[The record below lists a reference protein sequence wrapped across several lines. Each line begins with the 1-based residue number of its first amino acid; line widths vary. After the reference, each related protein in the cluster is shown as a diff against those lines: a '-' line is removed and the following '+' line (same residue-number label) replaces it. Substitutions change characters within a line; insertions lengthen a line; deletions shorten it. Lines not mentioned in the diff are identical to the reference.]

1 MKPVVFLLAVSIM
14 LPVLTGCKK
23 TETPVYLDVEVNSIE
38 NELNSLLRTWYPK
51 IIDTVHGGYWTNF
64 EFDWTLS
71 GEQDKMLVT
80 QSRGLWVASRAASL
94 FPEDKVYREA
104 ADHGFR
110 FLTTAMWDNEH
121 GGFCQ
126 DYYVDSVKKT
136 DNAFKLVYGNAFA
149 LYALSEYARINND
162 PAVLDWV
169 RKTFYWLE
177 EAAYDPVYKGYFSVV
192 IPGLRS
198 MRDNQVQELIRRVNW
213 TGPEAKDQNTSI
225 HLLEA
230 LTAMVRVVPDTLAVN
245 RLAEMLALVR
255 DTMTSGEGYLHLF
268 FDRKWEPIVH
278 RDSTRNFILRQLGTD
293 HISFGH
299 NIETAYLLADASEK
313 LNGAADSATLSIAKK
328 LIDHTLKWGFDRDYY
343 GLFDKGY
350 VFKNTRQVEVLD
362 STKTWWAQAEA
373 WHALALFSNYY
384 PAELVYKDAF
394 GKMWNYINSEVI
406 DREYGGWYNSG
417 LDISPDNK
425 TFRKA
430 HQWKGCYH
438 DGRALFQVLE
448 YARYKQANLGNH
460 H

>member
-1 MKPVVFLLAVSIM
+1 MKPVVLLLAISVIM
-14 LPVLTGCKK
+14 PAFTGCKK
-23 TETPVYLDVEVNSIE
+23 SETSTYLEIEVNSIE
-38 NELNSLLRTWYPK
+38 NELDKLLQTWYPR
-51 IIDTVHGGYWTNF
+51 IVDTVNGGYWTNF
-64 EFDWTLS
+64 EFDWILS
-71 GEQDKMLVT
+71 EEQDKMLVT
-80 QSRGLWVASRAASL
+80 QARGLWAASRAASV
-94 FPEDKVYREA
+94 FPENEVYKKA

-110 FLTTAMWDNEH
+110 FLTTQLWDNEH

-126 DYYVDSVKKT
+126 YYFVDSVNKT
-136 DNAFKLVYGNAFA
+136 DNTYKLVYGNAFA

-177 EAAYDPVYKGYFSVV
+177 EAAYDPVYQGYFSVV
-192 IPGLRS
+192 IPGLKS
-198 MRDNQVQELIRRVNW
+198 LPDNLAKAIIRRVNW

-230 LTAMVRVVPDTLAVN
+230 LTAMYHVIPDTLAGK
-245 RLAEMLALVR
+245 RLEEMLTLVR
-255 DTMTSGEGYLHLF
+255 DTMTSREGYLHLF
-268 FDRKWEPIVH
+268 FDRSWEPVVN
-278 RDSTRNFILRQLGTD
+278 RDSSRYYILRQLETD

-313 LNGAADSATLSIAKK
+313 LYGTADTATLRAAKK

-350 VFKNTRQVEVLD
+350 LFNNTRQVQVLD

-373 WHALALFSNYY
+373 WHALALFSMYY
-384 PAELVYKDAF
+384 PAELAYRDAF
-394 GKMWNYINSEVI
+394 GKMWNYINNEVI
-406 DREYGGWYNSG
+406 DRQYGGWYNSG
-417 LDISPDNK
+417 LDISPENK
-425 TFRKA
+425 TSRKA

-448 YARYKQANLGNH
+448 YARHKPVNQENNK
-460 H
+460 